1 MVYRFRIR
9 LRRMRKAA
17 KQILPTSVDTHNVDV
32 RFLAVTFVEPV
43 YEYVL
48 FDILP
53 FAWDRGGAE
62 L

>member
-1 MVYRFRIR
+1 
-9 LRRMRKAA
+9 MRKAA

-48 FDILP
+48 FDIVP
-53 FAWDRGGAE
+53 FGWDRGGAE